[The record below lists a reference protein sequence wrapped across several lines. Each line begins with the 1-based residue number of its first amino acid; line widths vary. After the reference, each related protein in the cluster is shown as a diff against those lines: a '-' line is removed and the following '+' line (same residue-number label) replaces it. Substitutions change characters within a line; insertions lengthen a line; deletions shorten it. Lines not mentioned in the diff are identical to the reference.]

1 MEKEIKL
8 IIGLPPVTKKNS
20 QQILYNRATN
30 RAFIA
35 PSAKYKAYEKACA
48 VYVHGRGEPIDYPV
62 NVKCIYY
69 MPTRR
74 RVDLCNLLEATCDIL
89 VKYGV
94 LQDDN
99 SNIVVAHDESRV
111 YYDKDN
117 PRTEVIITQME
128 GR

>member
-1 MEKEIKL
+1 MATTRKI

-20 QQILYNRATN
+20 QQILYNKATN

-48 VYVHGRGEPIDYPV
+48 AFVHKDGEPIDYPV
-62 NVKCIYY
+62 NIQCDYY
-69 MPTRR
+69 MPTHR

-89 VKYGV
+89 VKYEV
-94 LQDDN
+94 LADDN
-99 SNIVVAHDESRV
+99 SNIVAAHDKSRV